1 MSQLAMVAQMFRL
14 LLLFRLRRQKAVLE
28 IYYLLKITSNLLLC
42 DLDSGILFLW
52 VFAANYIL
60 LWFESIWEIHKDLGL
75 IPD

>member
-28 IYYLLKITSNLLLC
+28 ICYLLKITSNLLLC
-42 DLDSGILFLW
+42 NLDLGTLLLW
-52 VFAANYIL
+52 VFAADYIL
-60 LWFESIWEIHKDLGL
+60 LWFESIWEIRKDLGL

>member
-28 IYYLLKITSNLLLC
+28 ICYLLKITSNLLLC
-42 DLDSGILFLW
+42 DLDSGTLLLW
-52 VFAANYIL
+52 VFAADYIL

>member
-28 IYYLLKITSNLLLC
+28 ICYLLKITSNLLLC
-42 DLDSGILFLW
+42 DLDSGTLLLW
-52 VFAANYIL
+52 VFAADYIL
-60 LWFESIWEIHKDLGL
+60 LWFESIWEIRKDLGL